1 MSEKRNKKSRKI
13 KVLRDLSY
21 FESFLSLELSGETGI
36 RTPGAS
42 QHNGFQDRRNRP
54 LCHLSKTSFSR
65 STSLLSG
72 AKVQIIF
79 NSANILPVFSRINC
93 IFASMIYPQNFE
105 QKIGFDQI
113 RQLLKEKCLST
124 LGEERVTDMAFS
136 DRFSEVE
143 EHLDQVFEFVR
154 ILREEDNFPA
164 QYFFDVRPSLK
175 RIRVEGMYL
184 DEQEL
189 FDLRRSLETIRD
201 IVRFLQKSEGEEEE
215 TASPYPCL
223 KRLAGDITVFPQ
235 LIGKINGIL
244 SPYGKIKDNASAE
257 LARIRRELAS
267 TMGSISRSLNNIL
280 RNAQSE
286 GIVDKDVAPTMRDGR
301 LVIPVVPA
309 LKRKIKGIVHDES
322 ASGKT
327 VFIEPAEVVEAN
339 NRIRELEGDERR
351 EIIRILVEF
360 SNLLRPSIPDILLS
374 YEFLAEI
381 DFIRAKA
388 LFSEQITGLKPAFE
402 NKQVL
407 DWTMAVHPLLQLSL
421 AKHGKKVVPLDIE
434 LSEKQRILI
443 ISGPNAGGKSVCL
456 KTVGLL
462 QYMLQCGL
470 LIPMHERS
478 HAGIFSNIFIDIG
491 DEQSIEDDLSTY
503 SSHLTNMKIMMKN
516 CNERSLILID
526 EFGGGTEPQIGGAIA
541 EAVLKRFNQKQ
552 TFGVITTHYQNLKHF
567 AEDHEGVVNGAML
580 YDRHLMQALF
590 QLQIGN
596 PGSSFAVEIARKI
609 GLPEDVIADA
619 SEIVGSEYINA
630 DKYLQDIVRDKRYW
644 EGKRQTIRQR
654 EKHMEETIT
663 RYQTEIEDLQKS
675 RKEILRKAKE
685 EAEQLMQEA
694 NARIENTIRTIKEAQ
709 AEKEK
714 TRQARQE
721 LADFRQSMEALA
733 AKEQEEKIARKIE
746 KLKEKQNRKKEKKAN
761 KDQGNMLSA
770 QASAEQQARKEAERL
785 AAIVPGSNVRIK
797 GQTSVGEVMEVNGKN
812 ATVAFGSIKTTV
824 KLDRLERTN
833 AQPKQADVSAK
844 STYISSQTQDSMYEK
859 KLNFKQDIDVRG
871 MRGDEALQAVTYFI
885 DDAILVGM
893 SRVRILHGTGTGI
906 LRTLI
911 RQYLQTVPGISH
923 FADEHIQFGGAGITV
938 VDLS

>member
-1 MSEKRNKKSRKI
+1 
-13 KVLRDLSY
+13 
-21 FESFLSLELSGETGI
+21 
-36 RTPGAS
+36 
-42 QHNGFQDRRNRP
+42 
-54 LCHLSKTSFSR
+54 
-65 STSLLSG
+65 
-72 AKVQIIF
+72 
-79 NSANILPVFSRINC
+79 
-93 IFASMIYPQNFE
+93 MIYPQNFE
-105 QKIGFDQI
+105 QKIGFDQN
-113 RQLLKEKCLST
+113 RQQLKETCLST
-124 LGEERVTDMAFS
+124 LGEERVTDMTFT
-136 DRFSEVE
+136 DQHDKVE
-143 EHLDQVFEFVR
+143 ELLNQVMEFVR
-154 ILREEDNFPA
+154 IIQEEDSFPD
-164 QYFFDVRPSLK
+164 QFFFDVRPSLK
-175 RIRVEGMYL
+175 RVRIEGMYL

-201 IVRFLQKSEGEEEE
+201 IVRFLHRNEEEE
-215 TASPYPCL
+215 ESDCPYPSL
-223 KRLAGDITVFPQ
+223 KRLAGDIAVFPQ
-235 LIGKINGIL
+235 LIGKIDSIL
-244 SPYGKIKDNASAE
+244 NKYGKIKDNASTE

-267 TMGSISRSLNNIL
+267 TMGSISRSLNSIL
-280 RNAQSE
+280 RSAQSE
-286 GIVDKDVAPTMRDGR
+286 GYVDKDVVPTMRDGR
-301 LVIPVVPA
+301 LVIPVAPG

-351 EIIRILVEF
+351 EIIRILTEF
-360 SNLLRPSIPDILLS
+360 SNVLRPSIPEILQS

-381 DFIRAKA
+381 DFIRAKSYFA
-388 LFSEQITGLKPAFE
+388 IQTNALKPALE
-402 NKQVL
+402 NEQLL

-421 AKHGKKVVPLDIE
+421 SKHGKKVVPLDIE
-434 LSEKQRILI
+434 LNQKQRILI

-462 QYMLQCGL
+462 QYMLQCGMPV
-470 LIPMHERS
+470 PMHERS

-503 SSHLTNMKIMMKN
+503 SSHLTNMKVMMKS
-516 CNERSLILID
+516 CDGHSLILID

-541 EAVLKRFNQKQ
+541 EAVLKRFNQKK

-567 AEDHEGVVNGAML
+567 AEDNEGVVNGAML

-654 EKHMEETIT
+654 EKHMEETIA
-663 RYQTEIEDLQKS
+663 RYQTEMEELQKS
-675 RKEILRKAKE
+675 RKEIIRQAKE
-685 EAEQLMQEA
+685 EAERLLQES
-694 NARIENTIRTIKEAQ
+694 NARIENTIRAIKEAQ

-714 TRQARQE
+714 TRLVRQE
-721 LADFRQSMEALA
+721 LNDFRASVNELA
-733 AKEQEEKIARKIE
+733 SKEQEDKIARKME
-746 KLKEKQNRKKEKKAN
+746 KLKEKQNRKKEKKQVSESQTPSPHPP
-761 KDQGNMLSA
+761 KITPITIG
-770 QASAEQQARKEAERL
+770 EHVK
-785 AAIVPGSNVRIK
+785 IK
-797 GQTSVGEVMEVNGKN
+797 GQSAIGEVLEINGKN
-812 ATVAFGSIKTTV
+812 TAVVGFGSIKTTV

-833 AQPKQADVSAK
+833 AAPQKQEPAK
-844 STYISSQTQDSMYEK
+844 STFVSSQTHDQMYEK
-859 KLNFKQDIDVRG
+859 KLGFKQDIDVRG

-893 SRVRILHGTGTGI
+893 GRVRILHGTGTGI

-911 RQYLQTVPGISH
+911 RQYLDTVPGVRH
-923 FADEHIQFGGAGITV
+923 FADEHVQFGGAGITV
-938 VDLS
+938 VDLA

>member
-1 MSEKRNKKSRKI
+1 
-13 KVLRDLSY
+13 
-21 FESFLSLELSGETGI
+21 
-36 RTPGAS
+36 
-42 QHNGFQDRRNRP
+42 
-54 LCHLSKTSFSR
+54 
-65 STSLLSG
+65 
-72 AKVQIIF
+72 
-79 NSANILPVFSRINC
+79 
-93 IFASMIYPQNFE
+93 MIYPHNFE

-113 RQLLKEKCLST
+113 RQLLKGKCLST
-124 LGEERVTDMAFS
+124 LGEERVDEMTFS
-136 DRFSEVE
+136 DNYDEINQRLE
-143 EHLDQVFEFVR
+143 QVVEFVR
-154 ILREEDNFPA
+154 ITLEEEDFPA

-175 RIRVEGMYL
+175 RIRVEGMYM

-201 IVRFLQKSEGEEEE
+201 IVRFLQQSDEEEE
-215 TASPYPCL
+215 TENSPYPAL
-223 KRLAGDITVFPQ
+223 RELAGDILVFPQ
-235 LIGKINGIL
+235 LIARIDSIL
-244 SPYGKIKDNASAE
+244 DKFGKIKDNASAE
-257 LARIRRELAS
+257 LLRIRRELSA
-267 TMGSISRSLNNIL
+267 TTGSISRSLNSIL
-280 RNAQSE
+280 RAAQSE
-286 GIVDKDVAPTMRDGR
+286 GYVDKDVTPTMRDGR
-301 LVIPVVPA
+301 LVIPVAPGM
-309 LKRKIKGIVHDES
+309 KRKIRGIVHDES
-322 ASGKT
+322 ATGKT

-339 NRIRELEGDERR
+339 NRIRELEGEERR
-351 EIIRILVEF
+351 EIIRILTEF
-360 SNLLRPSIPDILLS
+360 SATVRPQVPALLSS

-388 LFSEQITGLKPAFE
+388 LFGIDIKGLKPSFE
-402 NKQVL
+402 NKQIV
-407 DWTMAVHPLLQLSL
+407 DWFQAVHPLLQMSL
-421 AKHGKKVVPLDIE
+421 AKHDKKVVPLDII
-434 LSEKQRILI
+434 LTRDKRILL

-462 QYMLQCGL
+462 QYMLQCGML
-470 LIPMHERS
+470 VSMHERS
-478 HAGIFSNIFIDIG
+478 HAGIFSHIFIDIG

-503 SSHLTNMKIMMKN
+503 SSHLTNMKMMLKS
-516 CNERSLILID
+516 CNGESLILID

-541 EAVLKRFNQKQ
+541 EAVLKRFNLKG

-654 EKHMEETIT
+654 EKHMEETIE

-675 RKEILRKAKE
+675 RKDILRKAKE
-685 EAEQLMQEA
+685 EVEQLMQEA
-694 NARIENTIRTIKEAQ
+694 NARIENTIRSIKEAQ

-721 LADFRQSMEALA
+721 LTDFRESMEALA
-733 AKEQEEKIARKIE
+733 NKELEEKIARKME
-746 KLKEKQNRKKEKKAN
+746 KLKEKQNRKKEKKA
-761 KDQGNMLSA
+761 GNGKENGPSA
-770 QASAEQQARKEAERL
+770 QALAEQQARKEAERL
-785 AAIVPGSNVRIK
+785 AAIVPGCNVRIK

-812 ATVAFGSIKTTV
+812 AIIAFGSIKTTV

-844 STYISSQTQDSMYEK
+844 STFISVQTQDSMYEK
-859 KLNFKQDIDVRG
+859 KLHFKQDIDVRG

-911 RQYLQTVPGISH
+911 RQYLETVPGVRH